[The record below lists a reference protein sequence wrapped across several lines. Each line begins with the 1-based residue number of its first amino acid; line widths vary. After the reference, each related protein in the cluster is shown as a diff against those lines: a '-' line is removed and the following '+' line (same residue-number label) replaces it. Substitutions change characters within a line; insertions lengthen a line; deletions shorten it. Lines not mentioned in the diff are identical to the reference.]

1 MYHNTK
7 EQLKKLKNTNS
18 RINPDRSWVLENKEK
33 MMCQIG
39 NSTTNEK
46 NTFSFTYIWDMIN
59 VIVPGQM
66 VYSVVRPVL
75 VFLLIGAVATSGWIA
90 SVGATAN
97 SLPGDIGYG
106 VKMATEKTQQIVAS
120 MTSSDQKEAEL
131 HLEFAT
137 RRAKEV
143 KKIVEKK
150 DEEISKE
157 ETSKNVGIAIEHLE
171 KSIDSANDKLKKVT
185 ENQPEKVVEA
195 SKVVAEKTKEIKDD
209 LRDAEKSSEEGLDM
223 SATKKKVNEANIS
236 AVEAVVQVK
245 GEGVEVSDED
255 LQGLIKDQIDSILED
270 VGDLKTETDGVVKD
284 LEEMKVVLDELEEKK
299 EDEIDETSMPTSTAP
314 VVENIVSTSSVQ
326 LADVETAVDSVV
338 KKTDDT
344 EEVVKDLEEMR
355 DLVDNNQ
362 ISEALERVRQAS
374 DTTEQTGQE
383 VNEVKKAIDE
393 ISKETK
399 ILLEEGVVDV
409 VGDIDVENVL
419 DVEQEEVV
427 DHNADSNVEN
437 STSTDIV
444 EEVFSTQGGPLQSGG
459 QAVSGW
465 GENNIE

>member
-209 LRDAEKSSEEGLDM
+209 LRDAENASRIIEKAVKEFGEINILINCAGVHKTTPYKNFSFDEYSKVTDVNQNVIVFLSVEASNQFIAQGKGGKIINVGSMAGLVPPPGHLAYCTSKQAISGITMAMAVDL
-223 SATKKKVNEANIS
+223 AKKKININAIAPGFVLTKMLSNAADEETLARVAKKIPAGRLGLPEDFKGIALFLASDASDFVNG
-236 AVEAVVQVK
+236 Q
-245 GEGVEVSDED
+245 
-255 LQGLIKDQIDSILED
+255 
-270 VGDLKTETDGVVKD
+270 TF
-284 LEEMKVVLDELEEKK
+284 
-299 EDEIDETSMPTSTAP
+299 
-314 VVENIVSTSSVQ
+314 
-326 LADVETAVDSVV
+326 
-338 KKTDDT
+338 
-344 EEVVKDLEEMR
+344 
-355 DLVDNNQ
+355 LVDG
-362 ISEALERVRQAS
+362 AHA
-374 DTTEQTGQE
+374 
-383 VNEVKKAIDE
+383 
-393 ISKETK
+393 
-399 ILLEEGVVDV
+399 
-409 VGDIDVENVL
+409 
-419 DVEQEEVV
+419 
-427 DHNADSNVEN
+427 N
-437 STSTDIV
+437 S
-444 EEVFSTQGGPLQSGG
+444 L
-459 QAVSGW
+459 
-465 GENNIE
+465 NL